1 MLASLARGTPPRA
14 GANTL
19 VARSMKVTIIGVP
32 MDLGAGRR
40 GVDMGPSAIR
50 HAGLHEMLRRL
61 GCEVEDAGDVPVP
74 VAESRVV
81 REEDL
86 RFLDEIVTTCR
97 HLADAVERLAGAG
110 RVPIVLGGDH
120 SIAMGTIAGLA
131 RVSPRVGLLYFDA
144 HGDFN
149 TPAASPS
156 GNIHGMPLAVALGV
170 GDERLLALG
179 PRTPMVRREDAAL
192 IGIRDVDAEEKR
204 LIRELGPASFT
215 VRDVDERGM
224 RSVMEE
230 CIALTS
236 GCERLHVSF
245 DMDVLDPMH
254 APGTGTPVE
263 GGLTLREAH
272 LAMEMLA
279 DGGRVQ
285 SLEIVETN
293 PILDTGNR
301 TGQLA
306 AGLIASCLGKRIL

>member
-1 MLASLARGTPPRA
+1 VRLRRVDGTLADMKITIL
-14 GANTL
+14 GA
-19 VARSMKVTIIGVP
+19 P

-50 HAGLHEMLRRL
+50 HAGLHDMLRRL
-61 GCEVEDAGDVPVP
+61 GHEVEDAGDVWAP

-81 REEDL
+81 REPEL
-86 RFLDEIVTTCR
+86 RFLDEILRSCGE
-97 HLADAVERLAGAG
+97 LADAVETAG
-110 RVPIVLGGDH
+110 RNGSLPLVLGGDH
-120 SIAMGTIAGLA
+120 SIAIGTIAGIA
-131 RVSPRVGLLYFDA
+131 RVVGRVGVLYFDA

-149 TPAASPS
+149 TPQTSPS
-156 GNIHGMPLAVALGV
+156 GNIHGMPLAIAMGM
-170 GDERLLALG
+170 GDERLLSVG
-179 PRTPMVRREDAAL
+179 PRRPLVRREDVVL
-192 IGIRDVDAEEKR
+192 LGIRDVDPEEAR
-204 LIRELGPASFT
+204 LLRQSGPKTFT

-224 RSVMEE
+224 KSVMEE
-230 CIALTS
+230 SIETVTR
-236 GCERLHVSF
+236 ETDWLHVSF
-245 DMDVLDPMH
+245 DMDVLDPRD

-263 GGLTLREAH
+263 GGLTMREAH

-279 DGGRVQ
+279 DGGRVR